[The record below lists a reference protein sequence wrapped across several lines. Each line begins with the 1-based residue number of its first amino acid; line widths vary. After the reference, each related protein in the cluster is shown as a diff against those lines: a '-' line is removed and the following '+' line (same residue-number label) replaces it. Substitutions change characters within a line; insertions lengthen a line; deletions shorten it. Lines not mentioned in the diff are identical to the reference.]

1 MLLIARLLVDGFA
14 TNDLAF
20 FWDEAQNVSAIRVN
34 EDLEM
39 PDFVLSN
46 YEAKYCN
53 RTTATGERNSS
64 SSLRCQPDSKTEE
77 KNFLHLCSPVLGCR
91 MYLSSVV
98 IRFGKLFFFSSTRS

>member
-1 MLLIARLLVDGFA
+1 MNIGSCELGTRESDRSLIFFFLADGFA

-53 RTTATGERNSS
+53 RTTATG
-64 SSLRCQPDSKTEE
+64 
-77 KNFLHLCSPVLGCR
+77 
-91 MYLSSVV
+91 
-98 IRFGKLFFFSSTRS
+98 

>member
-1 MLLIARLLVDGFA
+1 LYVLYIINKWIWNYFSVLDGFA

-46 YEAKYCN
+46 HEARYCN
-53 RTTATGERNSS
+53 RTTATG
-64 SSLRCQPDSKTEE
+64 
-77 KNFLHLCSPVLGCR
+77 
-91 MYLSSVV
+91 
-98 IRFGKLFFFSSTRS
+98 